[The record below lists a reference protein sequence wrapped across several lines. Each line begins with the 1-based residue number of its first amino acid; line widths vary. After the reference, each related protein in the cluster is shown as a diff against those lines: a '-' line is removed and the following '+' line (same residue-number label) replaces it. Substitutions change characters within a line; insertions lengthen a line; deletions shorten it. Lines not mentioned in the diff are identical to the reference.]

1 MKKFTIIGLAIC
13 LAFALAAPV
22 MAVDVDFSG
31 DYRARGFYTSH
42 WDLDDNSASNAYMDM
57 RFRLQTVF
65 KASDILSVTTRF
77 DALDDKRWGEGAGTV
92 DNIDF
97 DRAYMTI
104 KAPIGTFFVGRMKG
118 GAFGT
123 TFVDTEGDRDRI
135 IYAKVIDN
143 LTFKALYQKS
153 TENDDRLA
161 NRKAAYLNAYV
172 AAIAAGATPAAADA
186 AGNIAY
192 DAVIADAADEDR
204 DFYALIGVYKMVN
217 ITAGLLAGF
226 DNNKTAD
233 DETTRVYHLNPYFLS
248 KFGPLA
254 IQGEL
259 YYKWGET
266 EYDTNPITGV
276 KQADLDIK
284 QLAYNL
290 EATYG
295 FGPASVMAGYAFISG
310 DDGTDPNENSNFGT
324 VGADWEKLFILTY
337 DETPVNVLGG
347 FGNLSQDLEVG
358 AKIIYGGA
366 TFSPLD
372 NLELGVVVGSADADE
387 VPTGVEDDFGVEYD
401 LTLNWKIY
409 DNLTY
414 TAIAAFLDAG
424 DIWKVGFAD
433 VEIENT
439 YALFHQLELAF

>member
-31 DYRARGFYTSH
+31 HYRARGFYTSH
-42 WDLDDNSASNAYMDM
+42 WDLRDTSASNAYMDM
-57 RFRLQTVF
+57 QFRLQTVF
-65 KASDILSVTTRF
+65 KVNDILSVTTRF
-77 DALDDKRWGEGAGTV
+77 DALDDKVWGEGAGTV
-92 DNIDF
+92 DSIDF

-123 TFVDTEGDRDRI
+123 TFVDTEGERDRI
-135 IYAKVIDN
+135 KYAKVIDN
-143 LTFKALYQKS
+143 LTFKAIYQKS
-153 TENDDRLA
+153 TELDDVRGA
-161 NRKAAYLNAYV
+161 P
-172 AAIAAGATPAAADA
+172 AAIG
-186 AGNIAY
+186 
-192 DAVIADAADEDR
+192 ADAADQDR
-204 DFYALIGVYKMVN
+204 DFYALIGVYKMEN

-226 DNNKTAD
+226 DNNKLAATQ
-233 DETTRVYHLNPYFLS
+233 TTHVYHLNPYFVS
-248 KFGPLA
+248 KFDPLA

-266 EYDTNPITGV
+266 DYDAAGQP
-276 KQADLDIK
+276 DLDIK
-284 QLAYNL
+284 KLAYNL
-290 EATYG
+290 EAAYS

-310 DDGTDPNENSNFGT
+310 DDGADATEVSAYGN

-337 DETPVNVLGG
+337 DETPVNELGG
-347 FGNLSQDLEVG
+347 FGNLSRGTVYPG

-366 TFSPLD
+366 TFSPLE
-372 NLELGVVVGSADADE
+372 NLELGVVVGNADADE
-387 VPTGVEDDFGVEYD
+387 VPTGVEDDYGMEYD
-401 LTLNWKIY
+401 FTLNWQIY

-424 DIWKVGFAD
+424 DIWKGGVTATQ
-433 VEIENT
+433 IEDT
-439 YALFHQLELAF
+439 YALFHQLELSF